1 MSITPVP
8 VLGTQ
13 SFISDSANK
22 FNQLIT
28 DIFVADYN
36 QTLIY
41 PGQVTSISRML
52 QLSGNDA
59 SKIVTIFTSQLR
71 TYFSRYYSNVNVNVS
86 VSDDTDSSKPDA
98 LIIKLVVSIQETDQE
113 STYGY
118 LLTTASGALDK
129 LIKIVNTGE

>member
-13 SFISDSANK
+13 SFVSDSANK

-36 QTLIY
+36 QSLIY
-41 PGQVTSISRML
+41 ASNVTSISRML

-59 SKIVTIFTSQLR
+59 NKIVTIFTSQLR
-71 TYFSRYYSNVNVNVS
+71 TYFSRYYDNVNVS
-86 VSDDTDSSKPDA
+86 VSVDDDTDSDKPDA
-98 LIIKLVVSIQETDQE
+98 LIIKLVVSIQESDQE

-118 LLTTASGALDK
+118 LLKTASGNLDK
-129 LIKIVNTGE
+129 LIKIVNFGE